1 MFDVLT
7 RGWLPVLPCPQAAE
21 AHERLF
27 VSGAGGSGGGPSWAG
42 GSTGGPS
49 WAGGST
55 GGQWSSGGSE
65 ELRWSGSPR
74 PGQSSPPRW
83 PLPAAPA
90 ASREEKRHAS
100 PVHPADYDDSMDGA
114 PTNKR
119 VRFKPSS
126 FKPSLP
132 SLVPAAAASCSRV
145 ASPARGEGEEGEEG
159 DEVEEGYNS
168 EDEYSHVGQT
178 LTEAEWLE
186 KDLRFER
193 VMQRKGYT
201 IKPMGEDGACLFRA
215 VADQLLGDQELHQAV
230 RSQCMDY
237 IEGNADHYS
246 QFVSEPIEEYLA
258 RKRAPSCHGN
268 HLEIQVSQ
276 PRQGGKNQKFPKEK
290 PLRCS
295 VSTRPLQA
303 LSEMYSRPIHIYCYS
318 SEPINIFQV
327 PTNL

>member
-1 MFDVLT
+1 M
-7 RGWLPVLPCPQAAE
+7 R
-21 AHERLF
+21 
-27 VSGAGGSGGGPSWAG
+27 
-42 GSTGGPS
+42 
-49 WAGGST
+49 
-55 GGQWSSGGSE
+55 
-65 ELRWSGSPR
+65 
-74 PGQSSPPRW
+74 
-83 PLPAAPA
+83 
-90 ASREEKRHAS
+90 
-100 PVHPADYDDSMDGA
+100 
-114 PTNKR
+114 
-119 VRFKPSS
+119 
-126 FKPSLP
+126 
-132 SLVPAAAASCSRV
+132 
-145 ASPARGEGEEGEEG
+145 
-159 DEVEEGYNS
+159 
-168 EDEYSHVGQT
+168 
-178 LTEAEWLE
+178 
-186 KDLRFER
+186 
-193 VMQRKGYT
+193 RKGYT

-295 VSTRPLQA
+295 VSNRPLQA